1 MMPGNWELPQGNAAE
16 RTAGSQQCGV
26 MRPLRVTLI
35 PVPKGSKIKPWHW
48 WMDDVL
54 NMTEAERA
62 YYHGFPC
69 SGERLK
75 WPDTGTLFEV
85 RIERPHND
93 QALRSVLEADVE
105 RKKNS
110 GI

>member
-1 MMPGNWELPQGNAAE
+1 MGKAH
-16 RTAGSQQCGV
+16 SQQRGV
-26 MRPLRVTLI
+26 MRPLRATLI
-35 PVPKGSKIKPWHW
+35 PVPRGSKIQPWHW

-75 WPDTGTLFEV
+75 WPDVGTLFEV

-93 QALRSVLEADVE
+93 GAMPRAVNNP
-105 RKKNS
+105 K
-110 GI
+110 I